1 MAKKI
6 LPKKID
12 INTSNMDSFG
22 WKTDDPAGFQ
32 SLKSALIAYFGTYYS
47 TLSCHPILPLVA
59 LKKWR
64 KFEVEEYKTLYFT
77 AITHFQHFFEFIL
90 KDNLRKINPILETKF
105 DQKGFKNV
113 YQTLKG
119 HSSSLDSA
127 EMVSIEFSDALA
139 RLLEIR
145 KIDPN
150 NAIITEINFLL
161 DKADILKTLTTLR
174 NRIWHKSLFFLRYHE
189 LDLFVGQHILPLI
202 KEVMALPDYAN
213 QRWKYQ
219 LLECEKDPIDEII
232 RICELK
238 RPSFQKIAL
247 LKELGRASYNNP
259 LVVYPKVKEDGK
271 KISIHDLLHRPIKP
285 NSTWASY
292 INRDKIDE
300 CNARVDGICRNNFYY
315 EVHKCP
321 VCGLKTMIKHEPHD
335 WVDCVDEDGK
345 EDQICIMTP
354 KCLHCETCSFHIES
368 NVKDLSLI
376 GIKNPKFWEEHVL

>member
-1 MAKKI
+1 MAKKT
-6 LPKKID
+6 LPKKMD

-22 WKTDDPAGFQ
+22 WKTDEPAGFQ

-90 KDNLRKINPILETKF
+90 KDKLRGINPILETKF

-113 YQTLKG
+113 YQALKG
-119 HSSSLDSA
+119 RSSSLDSA

-145 KIDPN
+145 KIDPD
-150 NAIITEINFLL
+150 NATIKEINFLL

-174 NRIWHKSLFFLRYHE
+174 NRIWHKGLFFLRYHE

-202 KEVMALPDYAN
+202 KEIMALPDYAN
-213 QRWKYQ
+213 QRWKYKC
-219 LLECEKDPIDEII
+219 LACEKDPIDEII
-232 RICELK
+232 RVCKLK

-247 LKELGRASYNNP
+247 LKELGRASYCNP
-259 LVVYPKVKEDGK
+259 LVVYPKIKDDYKEK
-271 KISIHDLLHRPIKP
+271 NIQDLLHRPIVP
-285 NSTWASY
+285 NSTWAPY
-292 INRDKIDE
+292 VNRDKIDE
-300 CNARVDGICRNNFYY
+300 CNARVEGICKSNYCYDVY
-315 EVHKCP
+315 ECP
-321 VCGLKTMIKHEPHD
+321 VCGLKTMIKNEPID
-335 WVDCVDEDGK
+335 WVESVDEDDR
-345 EDQICIMTP
+345 EERICIKIP
-354 KCLHCETCSFHIES
+354 KHLHCETCSFHIEG

-376 GIKNPKFWEEHVL
+376 GIKDKKFWEEHEL